1 MGPMGL
7 GVRREDRSMKPVLT
21 ETGAQPQPAQS
32 CPNCH
37 QSKSNPSGPGSKFIS
52 MQTTP
57 DCAHSSAYCLWLVE
71 KNRKLVWLLLSDGGH
86 FKARSSA
93 RQRGTVCKD
102 KQSTHQEDTQ
112 L

>member
-1 MGPMGL
+1 MRT
-7 GVRREDRSMKPVLT
+7 GVSGQSSQRLEPSLS
-21 ETGAQPQPAQS
+21 QPSP

-37 QSKSNPSGPGSKFIS
+37 QGKSNPSGPGSKFS
-52 MQTTP
+52 TMQTTP
-57 DCAHSSAYCLWLVE
+57 DHAHSSAYCLWLVE
-71 KNRKLVWLLLSDGGH
+71 KKRKLVWLLLSDRGH

-102 KQSTHQEDTQ
+102 KGSTHQEDTQ